1 MCGVILTERLNSSA
15 SAVQALRP
23 TLFIGVPRVF
33 DKLYDGV
40 YAKLKLARP
49 LQRLLSHL
57 AFWYKQ
63 RQIRAGYK
71 WDKVLDRPKESRC
84 MQSVPWIV
92 SVCMA
97 KSHPQ
102 HREICYTVY
111 LRLILAVSQALAL
124 PRCPCRCEVVSAK
137 VKSRAG
143 GRVRLVAFGSA
154 QVATDV
160 QVIMVLLVC
169 LSECML

>member
-49 LQRLLSHL
+49 LQRLLFHL

-71 WDKVLDRPKESRC
+71 WDKVLDRPTKSCC
-84 MQSVPWIV
+84 MQSVLWVV

-97 KSHPQ
+97 TSVPSHKDV
-102 HREICYTVY
+102 CYTV
-111 LRLILAVSQALAL
+111 
-124 PRCPCRCEVVSAK
+124 
-137 VKSRAG
+137 
-143 GRVRLVAFGSA
+143 
-154 QVATDV
+154 
-160 QVIMVLLVC
+160 
-169 LSECML
+169 